1 MNTSKK
7 YFDYEREISKYNAL
21 SEADQLH
28 ASAQRIEK
36 NGLKNALVLE
46 RFEFKKKKLEY
57 LRRNTNIEKLNAI
70 VNEMNLAVV
79 LLNDFVHYRNNQ
91 FKPTFSDDEISN
103 MIQTPKE
110 KLAKCQDAIYAVGAV
125 GSENSANVASIKKSL
140 SKALAQA
147 NEHASFVQN
156 YLSKSKISRKTMFF
170 KITQSRISSN

>member
-1 MNTSKK
+1 
-7 YFDYEREISKYNAL
+7 
-21 SEADQLH
+21 
-28 ASAQRIEK
+28 
-36 NGLKNALVLE
+36 
-46 RFEFKKKKLEY
+46 
-57 LRRNTNIEKLNAI
+57 
-70 VNEMNLAVV
+70 MNLAVV